1 MKKIGV
7 GIAVVVTLIAG
18 GCKSQAVQGETK
30 QKEMTAQAKTYE
42 IEGEWELIDIKA
54 RHMTDETLAD
64 LFPLKAPFLVVDVKE
79 MMIYGNNGCNVYRGP
94 IKRVDEQELLL
105 DKGVASTLK
114 YCSGVKPT
122 VYMQALRE
130 VKEYKVEGDTLLL
143 HSKDETVYLKF
154 KKIHN

>member
-7 GIAVVVTLIAG
+7 GIAVAVALIAI
-18 GCKSQAVQGETK
+18 GCKSQAIQSETK
-30 QKEMTAQAKTYE
+30 QNEMTTQTKPYE
-42 IEGEWELIDIKA
+42 VEGEWELIEIKT

-64 LFPLKAPFLVVDVKE
+64 LFPLKTPFLIVDVKE

-94 IKRVDEQELLL
+94 IKRVDERELIL
-105 DKGVASTLK
+105 DKRVASTLK

-122 VYMQALRE
+122 VYMQALGE
-130 VKEYKVEGDTLLL
+130 AKEYKVEGDTLLL
-143 HSKDETVYLKF
+143 HSEDQVVYLKF